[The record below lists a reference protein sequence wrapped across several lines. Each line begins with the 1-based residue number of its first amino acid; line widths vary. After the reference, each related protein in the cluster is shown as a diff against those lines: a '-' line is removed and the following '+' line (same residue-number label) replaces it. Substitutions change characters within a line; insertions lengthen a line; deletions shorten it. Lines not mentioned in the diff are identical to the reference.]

1 MMRRHGAGASVS
13 TRFSAPPRVRRRGAS
28 GVTLVEFAFVA
39 PVAFLLICGIVV
51 VGIVATNFVQLSNAA
66 RDGARVAAICGS
78 NPADTTQM
86 PDGSGVC
93 SFSAVQTYITKHLVA
108 VPSGSVTP
116 TLYVC
121 SADQTSSCATSG
133 TECTLDSSGYGICN
147 CQAGKIVEVD
157 MQYDQ
162 PLYLP
167 LISTLLQT
175 SPPGNGTRRL
185 LASAQATCEQ

>member
-1 MMRRHGAGASVS
+1 MTRRQGAGTARPARHPARRRRHGS
-13 TRFSAPPRVRRRGAS
+13 R

-39 PVAFLLICGIVV
+39 PVGFLLICAIVV

-78 NPADTTQM
+78 NPSDTTQM

-93 SFSAVQTYITKHLVA
+93 SFAAVQAYITKHLVA

-133 TECTLDSSGYGICN
+133 TECTIDSSGYGICN

-167 LISTLLQT
+167 LISTLMQ
-175 SPPGNGTRRL
+175 SNPPGNGTRRL
-185 LASAQATCEQ
+185 FASAQATCEQ